1 MFVRRAYI
9 PESFLPRDFR
19 SWPFTV
25 PCVAE
30 LAEHGLEFTRPV
42 TFLVG
47 DNGSGKSTLVEAIAE
62 GFKLDARGGRA
73 AVATGRPIPTKT
85 ALGEVLKL
93 ETTAKGARMLAGP
106 RLKKKGFFLRAETAF
121 SMTENLGGV
130 PGYWEDETAEMSH
143 GEGFLAVFRSMF
155 RDPGFYVMDEP
166 ESALSFTACLHLV
179 ALLHELGQSGTQV
192 VCATHSP
199 ILASTPD
206 ADIIEVGE
214 HGMSRVKWEDL
225 ELVDHWRRYLT
236 NPHAYLRLSLIHI
249 SEPTRP
255 Y

>member
-1 MFVRRAYI
+1 MFVTRAYV
-9 PESFLPRDFR
+9 PDSLRPKDHRA
-19 SWPFTV
+19 WPYTV
-25 PCVAE
+25 PGVAE
-30 LAEHGLEFTRPV
+30 VVEHGLEFTHPV

-73 AVATGRPIPTKT
+73 AVKSGRTDLTKT
-85 ALGEVLKL
+85 ALGEVLRL
-93 ETTAKGARMLAGP
+93 ETTAKGSRMLAGP

-121 SMTENLGGV
+121 GMTENLGGV
-130 PGYWEDETAEMSH
+130 PGYWEDNTAEMSH
-143 GEGFLAVFRSMF
+143 GEGFLAVFQSMF

-179 ALLHELGQSGTQV
+179 GLMHELGRSGAQV

-199 ILASTPD
+199 ILAATPG

-214 HGMSRVKWEDL
+214 HGLRRTQWKEL
-225 ELVDHWRRYLT
+225 ELVDHWRRYLD
-236 NPHAYLRLSLIHI
+236 NPDHYLRHI
-249 SEPTRP
+249 ITHD
-255 Y
+255 